1 MAQWQSFVCFA
12 IVAASVAASL
22 VAIIR
27 RTTNRRPPP
36 RPPRAAGSAAAA
48 PWASCWSRVP
58 PAWLLAFRATA
69 AAALAAV
76 LAWDLRT
83 YDASIMLYYTEW
95 TLVLEIGY
103 FAAAT
108 AWSAN
113 GCLATHRR
121 SRADDPESTDDGS
134 HGRLL
139 CRSGGADEQD
149 PKPDGDD
156 DDAWEGPAAGRLLGL
171 LVQIGYQ
178 VTAGAVVLTDAVF
191 WALIVPFISSAH
203 FSLNAVMVCIH
214 SLNLV
219 FLLSETALNNLA
231 FPWFRMAYF
240 VLWTCLY
247 VIVQWIAHLC
257 GLTWWPYPFLSPTA
271 SSAPLWYLAMA
282 LLHFPCYLVYWL
294 IVRAKSCCLVHMQ
307 AANRS

>member
-1 MAQWQSFVCFA
+1 MAQWQCFVCFA

-27 RTTNRRPPP
+27 RTNRRWPLPPP
-36 RPPRAAGSAAAA
+36 RAGSAAAP

-108 AWSAN
+108 LCSAY
-113 GCLATHRR
+113 GCLATYRRR
-121 SRADDPESTDDGS
+121 SRADDPEGADD
-134 HGRLL
+134 GRLL
-139 CRSGGADEQD
+139 CRSGGGGEQD
-149 PKPDGDD
+149 PKSDGDG
-156 DDAWEGPAAGRLLGL
+156 AWEWPAAGRLGL
-171 LVQIGYQ
+171 LMQIGYQ

-191 WALIVPFISSAH
+191 WGLIVPFISSAH

-214 SLNLV
+214 SVNLV
-219 FLLSETALNNLA
+219 FLLPETALNTLA

-282 LLHFPCYLVYWL
+282 VLHFPCYLVYWL
-294 IVRAKSCCLVHMQ
+294 IVRAKSCCFIHMQ
-307 AANRS
+307 AATRS